1 MFVNISQIFHNWQFF
16 CTSIFW
22 SQKNYVAWIK
32 FSIFIFSSHR
42 LSFRYSQMAGSKVCG
57 ARQQLGKE
65 CKDKTS
71 LKFWHQFLMWLGDI
85 SSRCEITSQ
94 QSFVSAPQAIT
105 WVYTYSTQWSTIQW
119 PKLQKSTI
127 NERTEPKL
135 FSPRYA

>member
-1 MFVNISQIFHNWQFF
+1 MFVNMSQNFHMHHNLVM
-16 CTSIFW
+16 
-22 SQKNYVAWIK
+22 KKLVWIK
-32 FSIFIFSSHR
+32 LSVFIFSSHR

-71 LKFWHQFLMWLGDI
+71 LEFWHQFLMWLGDI

-105 WVYTYSTQWSTIQW
+105 WVYTYSTQQGTIQW